1 MLVVLLKKKK
11 KTDCNKCITT
21 SEFNILVAD
30 VFNARLKQANLGAKT
45 DFDDTISSF
54 DSKIATNETKNE
66 SIENEF
72 IKLKTFD
79 LGYFIGKSHFEEYG
93 AQNYL
98 VFQPIKRYFKINGK
112 YILSWQSKGLSNETI
127 KPYATSDNSLTPLVE
142 YYGTR
147 VRVQFDKNCLK
158 QAKKLEYTYGQRVK
172 VYTFYELG
180 VSGSNDSNP
189 TLKNC
194 LFGAVT
200 LTKKMQ
206 VLKNIGILVMELD
219 WIED

>member
-45 DFDDTISSF
+45 DFDNTISSF

-112 YILSWQSKGLSNETI
+112 YILPWQSKGLSNDTI
-127 KPYATSDNSLTPLVE
+127 KPYATSDNSLTPLVD

-147 VRVQFDKNCLK
+147 VRVKLDKNFLK
-158 QAKKLEYTYGQRVK
+158 QAKK
-172 VYTFYELG
+172 
-180 VSGSNDSNP
+180 
-189 TLKNC
+189 
-194 LFGAVT
+194 A
-200 LTKKMQ
+200 
-206 VLKNIGILVMELD
+206 
-219 WIED
+219 WIYLWAKSKGL